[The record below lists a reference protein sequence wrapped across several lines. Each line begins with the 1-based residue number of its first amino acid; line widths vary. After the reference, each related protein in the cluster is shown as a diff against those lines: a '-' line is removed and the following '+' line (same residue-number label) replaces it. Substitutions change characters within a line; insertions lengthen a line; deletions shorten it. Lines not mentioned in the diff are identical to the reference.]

1 MFKRDRNVWILI
13 VLGFTSMIAL
23 MSTNEIDTILSYT
36 LLGITLGSFILA
48 LIATNMTEFGK
59 KSKKNE
65 DQK

>member
-23 MSTNEIDTILSYT
+23 MSTGEIDTILSYT
-36 LLGITLGSFILA
+36 LLGLTLGSFVLA

-59 KSKKNE
+59 KPKNE

>member
-23 MSTNEIDTILSYT
+23 MSTGEIDTILSYT
-36 LLGITLGSFILA
+36 LLGLTLGSFVLA
-48 LIATNMTEFGK
+48 LIATDMTEFGK
-59 KSKKNE
+59 KPKNE